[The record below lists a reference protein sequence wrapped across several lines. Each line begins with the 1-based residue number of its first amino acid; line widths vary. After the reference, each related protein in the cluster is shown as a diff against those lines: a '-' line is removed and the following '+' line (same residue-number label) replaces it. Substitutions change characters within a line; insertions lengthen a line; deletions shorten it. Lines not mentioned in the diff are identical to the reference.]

1 VSAVRFSWAL
11 IEQRKR
17 NNPLCESGGSVAAFG
32 LVLARCARCRVM
44 LGAGQCCALCSA
56 WGGGLAVRGVGV
68 LCSTTVRARAP
79 LPSALRLAFCARGRA
94 VAFRHNIMLPYSRV
108 HQGATRIHQGATP
121 RACECRE
128 LSVRCTH
135 YSMKSLSRFCLL

>member
-1 VSAVRFSWAL
+1 MSAVRFSWAL

-44 LGAGQCCALCSA
+44 LGAVQCCALCSA
-56 WGGGLAVRGVGV
+56 WRGGGGCSWRGRVV
-68 LCSTTVRARAP
+68 FHYSQSQSP